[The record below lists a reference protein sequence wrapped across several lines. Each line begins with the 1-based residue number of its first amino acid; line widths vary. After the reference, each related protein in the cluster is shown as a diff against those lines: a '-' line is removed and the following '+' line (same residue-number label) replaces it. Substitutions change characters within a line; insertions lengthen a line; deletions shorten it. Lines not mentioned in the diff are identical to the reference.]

1 MNAVKHVG
9 KELLWGN
16 I

>member
-9 KELLWGN
+9 KELL
-16 I
+16 